1 MKLTLK
7 QGNPESI
14 IFKISNETRFAL
26 LTKDNVEVNS
36 PVSCRTFLAE
46 IVWSWLGKGNC
57 PRTDYKKEELDKDF
71 CKMSVKFK
79 TGNYFKNFMDNKHLL
94 KELEESIGLTPTEI
108 HVIKDKKDTIIVI
121 GDKRWQ
127 KVWAITLYSFLIKY
141 FAFENGVVEYPEH
154 EYYNKYANNKEK
166 LLRAVFMD
174 EQEEYCTCSI
184 DVHCDGFISMC
195 CGYSINSFLIGTDK
209 KIKNGFAT

>member
-1 MKLTLK
+1 M
-7 QGNPESI
+7 
-14 IFKISNETRFAL
+14 FKISNETRFAL

-46 IVWSWLGKGNC
+46 VVWSWLGKGKC
-57 PRTDYKKEELDKDF
+57 PRTDYQQEELDKDN
-71 CKMSVKFK
+71 CRMSVKFK
-79 TGNYFKNFMDNKHLL
+79 TRKYYENFLANQHLL
-94 KELEESIGLTPTEI
+94 EELEKKAGLTPTKI
-108 HVIKDKKDTIIVI
+108 YIITDQKDTIIVI

-154 EYYNKYANNKEK
+154 EYYNNYASNEERLLKAVTKDKQEK
-166 LLRAVFMD
+166 
-174 EQEEYCTCSI
+174 YCTCSM

-195 CGYSINSFLIGTDK
+195 KGYSINSFLIGTDK
-209 KIKNGFAT
+209 KVKNGFAT

>member
-7 QGNPESI
+7 QGNPKSI

-46 IVWSWLGKGNC
+46 IIWSWLGKGNC
-57 PRTDYKKEELDKDF
+57 PRTDYKKEELDKDN
-71 CKMSVKFK
+71 CRMSVKFK
-79 TGNYFKNFMDNKHLL
+79 TTKYYENFLKNKHLL
-94 KELEESIGLTPTEI
+94 KELEESVGLTPTKVHI
-108 HVIKDKKDTIIVI
+108 IKDKKDTIIVI
-121 GDKRWQ
+121 GDKKWQ

-141 FAFENGVVEYPEH
+141 FAFETGVVEYPE
-154 EYYNKYANNKEK
+154 YDYSEK
-166 LLRAVFMD
+166 FINYKVKLMRAVAMD
-174 EQEEYCTCSI
+174 EQEKYCTCAM

-195 CGYSINSFLIGTDK
+195 QGNSINSFLIGNK
-209 KIKNGFAT
+209 K